1 MSPRLDQGQ
10 LQLKFANRDDNKTL
24 TLSIHVDVNYHSI
37 LTPGVSAVDGSTS
50 EAKRIDYREHS
61 GERQKY

>member
-10 LQLKFANRDDNKTL
+10 LQLKFANRDNNKTL
-24 TLSIHVDVNYHSI
+24 TFSTHVDVKYRSI
-37 LTPGVSAVDGSTS
+37 LTPEASAADGRTS
-50 EAKRIDYREHS
+50 EAKHIDCGEHS